1 MKVVDAIVI
10 LGACAVPVSALSLIS
25 AAPVAGGAV
34 VVAGEP
40 VPDDLLA
47 ALRAVTD
54 PRCRRGVR
62 HQLVAVLGVAVCA
75 VLAGAR
81 SYVAIAEWAQDLPL
95 AVRRR
100 LRIERVAPSE
110 SAIRRVLQAI
120 DPHLLDRVVS
130 NWLATRIEPGQRW
143 RAIAIDGKTARG
155 ARQGDGRAVHLLA
168 ALEHAT
174 GVVLGQR
181 VVDGKSNEITA
192 FAPMLDGIEIT
203 DVVIT
208 ADALHTQREH
218 VAYLHGRDAH
228 YLLTVKANQPTLHTQ
243 LRALPWRE
251 IPAVDITRGKGHGR
265 AESRTLKLTAVAAG
279 IGFPH
284 ARLAIQLTR
293 RRRSLNRKRWRTE
306 TVYAITDL
314 DQSQIRPDELA
325 DILRGHWHIE
335 NRLHW
340 VRDVTFA
347 EDHSQIRTG
356 HGPAVM
362 AVLRNLAISV
372 HRRHGAANIAAATRH
387 TSRHPSRTLPL
398 LLQVKINTG

>member
-1 MKVVDAIVI
+1 LSLIGEAASRNAGVVDA
-10 LGACAVPVSALSLIS
+10 GEDVP
-25 AAPVAGGAV
+25 
-34 VVAGEP
+34 E
-40 VPDDLLA
+40 DLLA
-47 ALRAVTD
+47 ALRAITD

-81 SYVAIAEWAQDLPL
+81 SYVAIAEWAHDLPAL
-95 AVRRR
+95 VRKG
-100 LRIERVAPSE
+100 LGIARVPPSE
-110 SAIRRVLQAI
+110 TAIRRVLQGI
-120 DPHLLDRVVS
+120 DPHLLDRTVCG
-130 NWLATRIEPGQRW
+130 WLASRAVSPERW
-143 RAIAIDGKTARG
+143 RAVAVDGKTARG
-155 ARQGDGRAVHLLA
+155 ARGVDGRVVHLLA
-168 ALEHAT
+168 VLDHAD

-192 FAPMLDGIEIT
+192 FAPLLDGIDIT
-203 DVVIT
+203 GVIVT

-218 VAYLHGRDAH
+218 AEYLHRRGGH
-228 YLLTVKANQPTLHTQ
+228 YLFTAKANQPKLHTQ
-243 LRALPWRE
+243 LKALPWRD
-251 IPAVDITRGKGHGR
+251 IPAADLSRDAGHGR
-265 AESRTLKLTAVAAG
+265 AESRTVKLTAVSVG

-284 ARLAIQLTR
+284 ARLAVQVTRQRRPLTG
-293 RRRSLNRKRWRTE
+293 RKWRTE

-314 DQSQIRPDELA
+314 DQSHIRPDEIA

-362 AVLRNLAISV
+362 ATLRNLAISI
-372 HRRHGAANIAAATRH
+372 HRRHGATNIAAATRRV
-387 TSRHPSRTLPL
+387 SRHPSRSLPL
-398 LLQVKINTG
+398 LLHAKINTG

>member
-1 MKVVDAIVI
+1 
-10 LGACAVPVSALSLIS
+10 VSASLSLLIDVS
-25 AAPVAGGAV
+25 RAGSPGGPVAGRS
-34 VVAGEP
+34 E
-40 VPDDLLA
+40 VPADLLA

-62 HQLVAVLGVAVCA
+62 HQLVAVLGIAVCA

-81 SYVAIAEWAQDLPL
+81 SYVAIAEWGQDLPVAL
-95 AVRRR
+95 LRR
-100 LRIERVAPSE
+100 LGIWRVAPSE
-110 SAIRRVLQAI
+110 TAIRRVLQAI
-120 DPHLLDRVVS
+120 EPDLLDRVVRG
-130 NWLATRIEPGQRW
+130 WLAARARPTQRW
-143 RAIAIDGKTARG
+143 PAIAVDGKTARG
-155 ARQGDGRAVHLLA
+155 ARRCDGRAVHLLA
-168 ALEHAT
+168 ALEHGD

-192 FAPMLDGIEIT
+192 FAPLLDGIELT
-203 DVVIT
+203 DVIVT

-218 VAYLHGRDAH
+218 AEYLHRRGGH
-228 YLLTVKANQPTLHTQ
+228 YLFTVKGNQPRLHAQ
-243 LRALPWRE
+243 LKALPWRE
-251 IPAVDITRGKGHGR
+251 IPAVDVTRGKGHGR
-265 AESRTLKLTAVAAG
+265 VESRAVKLTAVSVG

-293 RRRSLNRKRWRTE
+293 RRRALNGHKWRTE
-306 TVYAITDL
+306 TVYVITDL
-314 DQSQIRPDELA
+314 DQSQIRPDEIA

-362 AVLRNLAISV
+362 ASLRNLAISI
-372 HRRHGAANIAAATRH
+372 HRRHGATNIAAATRRV
-387 TSRHPSRTLPL
+387 SRHPGRALPL
-398 LLQVKINTG
+398 LLQATINTS